1 MSRRFPRI
9 ACTTAAGVAL
19 ALRTA
24 VALPAD
30 APEQA
35 PVVVELSEELIDEG
49 GNSVVVGG
57 GVLVINPALVAD
69 VVPVPAAEPVAADE
83 PIEKVND
90 ADDADTVI
98 PPPQHPVRP
107 LGGLFGNG
115 LRAVFDAIVPTP
127 APPRPVPIPLDE
139 AEDGEM
145 PKDPA
150 KAQAWQ
156 QRKQIR
162 QQAKHMEQTF
172 QPALRTELEMIR
184 RACGSLS
191 PEARKEILAVGRA
204 AVTRTALDFATRQ
217 MQGGQPMRAID
228 TRAGIQQ
235 PLEKALATH
244 VSAAELAA
252 YQAEQR
258 ARQDRRRAAARLAI
272 VAKLDRQLDLT
283 AEQRKEIEADLERR
297 FEDSWLRELDDHGVI
312 MNNYRPA
319 PDYANACIEP
329 HLDGSQKEE
338 WQRWRKAA
346 GTAVVG
352 MHFGWNFDAQGLHQE
367 DDWWTK

>member
-1 MSRRFPRI
+1 MSRRLSSGMVR
-9 ACTTAAGVAL
+9 
-19 ALRTA
+19 A
-24 VALPAD
+24 VAGLACALLLRSVQAVPAEV
-30 APEQA
+30 PEQG
-35 PVVVELSEELIDEG
+35 PVVEADGTMIL
-49 GNSVVVGG
+49 VGDT
-57 GVLVINPALVAD
+57 VLVVDAQVVAG
-69 VVPVPAAEPVAADE
+69 VVPVPAEEPVAADE
-83 PIEKVND
+83 VIEEED
-90 ADDADTVI
+90 EPAI
-98 PPPQHPVRP
+98 PAPVVRPAVPVRP

-115 LRAVFDAIVPTP
+115 LRAVFDAITP
-127 APPRPVPIPLDE
+127 APAPPKPVPIPLDE

-150 KAQAWQ
+150 KAAAWQ

-162 QQAKHMEQTF
+162 QQAKHLEQTF

-184 RACGSLS
+184 RSCGSLS
-191 PEARKEILAVGRA
+191 SEARKEILAVGRA

-217 MQGGQPMRAID
+217 MQGGQPMRTLD
-228 TRAGIQQ
+228 TRAGIQK
-235 PLEKALATH
+235 PLEKALAAH

-283 AEQRKEIEADLERR
+283 SDQRKAIEADLERR

-329 HLDGSQKEE
+329 HLDRSQKEE

-346 GTAVVG
+346 GTSVVG
-352 MHFGWNFDAQGLHQE
+352 MHFGWNFDSQGLHQE

>member
-1 MSRRFPRI
+1 MSRRFSITMLRAATAV
-9 ACTTAAGVAL
+9 ACAT

-24 VALPAD
+24 CALPPDRVD
-30 APEQA
+30 AT
-35 PVVVELSEELIDEG
+35 
-49 GNSVVVGG
+49 
-57 GVLVINPALVAD
+57 
-69 VVPVPAAEPVAADE
+69 PVAADAVVE
-83 PIEKVND
+83 EEAGEDVDPAIV
-90 ADDADTVI
+90 
-98 PPPQHPVRP
+98 PPVPVRP

-115 LRAVFDAIVPTP
+115 LRAVFDAMVPTP
-127 APPRPVPIPLDE
+127 APPRPVTIPLDE
-139 AEDGEM
+139 AADGEM

-162 QQAKHMEQTF
+162 QQARHMEQTF

-184 RACGSLS
+184 RSCGSLS

-217 MQGGQPMRAID
+217 MQGGQPMRALD

-235 PLEKALATH
+235 PLEKALAKH
-244 VSAAELAA
+244 ASATEFAA
-252 YQAEQR
+252 YQSEQR
-258 ARQDRRRAAARLAI
+258 ARQGRRRAAARVAI

-283 AEQRKEIEADLERR
+283 AEQRQAIEADLERR

-329 HLDGSQKEE
+329 HLDGSQVEE